1 MIRMPQQ
8 KLKYTKLEVS
18 FMKKAFSTPDMKISI
33 FSKEILTSA
42 SGDAD
47 QKTAE
52 NKFYEAVNDRDITT
66 IIKLTW

>member
-1 MIRMPQQ
+1 
-8 KLKYTKLEVS
+8 
-18 FMKKAFSTPDMKISI
+18 MKKAFSTPDMKISI

-42 SGDAD
+42 SGDVD